1 MKIALLC
8 NNGIKF
14 GRVFTER
21 AIAALSEYG
30 EVSARIDGK
39 SLEQNAAFLAD
50 AEYVFSTWGMPALT
64 EDQIARYLPSLK
76 AVFYCAGT
84 VRYFAEPFLARG
96 IKVYSA
102 AAVNAVPVAEF
113 AFAQICLALKGYY
126 TSAKCARFNPLRA
139 YLHAEKSTG
148 CFNAKVGLVG
158 LGKIGRAVAEKLKAL
173 DVEVLAYDAFASDGE
188 FAAVGARKVSLEELF
203 AECDVVSNHL
213 ADVPATRK
221 MLNGALFRS
230 MKKRAT
236 FVNTARPAQVS
247 DCGLASALFFH
258 PARTAVI
265 DVVNT
270 ETVMFF
276 NPLFWCRNA
285 FFTPHIA
292 GSTGNEPERMAL
304 TMAEELGRIAD
315 GLPPRFE
322 VKAEDL
328 GTMA

>member
-8 NNGIKF
+8 NNKIKF
-14 GRVFTER
+14 RRVFTDE
-21 AIAALSEYG
+21 AIAALSAYG
-30 EVSARIDGK
+30 EVSPRIDER
-39 SLEQNAAFLAD
+39 SLDEYAEFLKD

-64 EDQIARYLPSLK
+64 EERIARYLPSLK

-84 VRYFAEPFLARG
+84 VKYFAEPFLKRG
-96 IKVYSA
+96 VGVYSA
-102 AAVNAVPVAEF
+102 AAVNALPVAEF

-126 TSAKCARFNPLRA
+126 TSAKCVRFNPLRA

-148 CFNAKVGLVG
+148 CYKAKVGLVG

-173 DVEVLAYDAFASDGE
+173 DVEVLAFDAFASDDD
-188 FAAVGARKVSLEELF
+188 FTAAGAVRVSLETLF
-203 AECDVVSNHL
+203 EQCDVVSNHL
-213 ADVPATRK
+213 ADVPATK
-221 MLNGALFRS
+221 KILNGKLFRT

-270 ETVMFF
+270 ETILFF

-292 GSTGNEPERMAL
+292 GSTGNEPQRMAL
-304 TMAEELGRIAD
+304 AMAEELGRIVD

-322 VKAEDL
+322 VTAGDL